1 MREELELDATV
12 ENLENVNDF
21 LSQLLQEESYNRK
34 DKQGLE
40 MAVEEIYVNIAS
52 YAYAPHVGKVKI
64 KGEAEPDGCNIVLQ
78 FVDEGKPFNP
88 LEQDEPDFSIPVE
101 ERRVGGLGIFIVK
114 AKMDDVKYE
123 YKDGKNILTIRKKL
137 TKA

>member
-1 MREELELDATV
+1 MEGNVLA
-12 ENLENVNDF
+12 VNDF
-21 LSQLLQEESYNRK
+21 VAQFVAPMEPSPRAAMQLDLV
-34 DKQGLE
+34 
-40 MAVEEIYVNIAS
+40 VEEIFVNIAS
-52 YAYAPHVGKVKI
+52 YAYAPHIGKVKI
-64 KGEAEPDGCNIVLQ
+64 KGEAEPDGCNIMLQ
-78 FVDEGKPFNP
+78 FIDEGKPFNP